1 MKKNSASTQKQNFL
15 VQIIIIAG
23 MFFVIG
29 FALGINGL
37 LIPFLKSAFQ
47 LSSTQSYLV
56 IAAAYSAFV
65 LFGYPSG
72 LIIKK
77 IGYKKSMVA
86 SFFFFAIGLY
96 MFVPSAKNQSFLLFL
111 LASFISGMGN
121 TLLQAAVNPYI
132 TILGPQESA
141 AKRICV
147 MGISNKAAWAIAP
160 IFLSIFLDLG
170 NTRLSD
176 IIIPFYFIAGTFI
189 ILGILSYFA
198 PLPEVKAE
206 GEDENDTSENTT
218 SSYASGKTSIMQFP
232 HLLLG
237 VVALFLYMGVEAI
250 ALATIVDY
258 ANSYSLPNPQTFIS
272 YTVFFMV
279 IGYLFGA
286 FFIPKLVTQS
296 FALKVCAWLG
306 IISSLLIVFV
316 PVNISIWFVAV
327 LGLANSLMWPAIWPL
342 AIADLGKFTKTGSSL
357 LVMGIVGGAIIPLI
371 FGLIKDIAGIQNAY
385 WVCLPSYLFI
395 LYFALAGHKIRT
407 EKLKIQ

>member
-1 MKKNSASTQKQNFL
+1 MEKNTSSTQKQNFL
-15 VQIIIIAG
+15 VQILIIAV

-37 LIPFLKSAFQ
+37 LIPFLKNAFQ
-47 LSSTQSYLV
+47 LSSAQSYLV
-56 IAAAYSAFV
+56 LAAAYSAFV

-77 IGYKKSMVA
+77 FGYKKSMVA
-86 SFFFFAIGLY
+86 SFFFFAIGLF
-96 MFVPSAKNQSFLLFL
+96 MFVPSAQHQSFLLFL

-160 IFLSIFLDLG
+160 IFLSIFLDLS
-170 NTRLSD
+170 NVRLSD
-176 IIIPFYFIAGTFI
+176 IIIPFYFISGTFLV
-189 ILGILSYFA
+189 LGVLSYFA

-206 GEDENDTSENTT
+206 GEVESDSSESAT
-218 SSYASGKTSIMQFP
+218 SSYASNKTSIMQFP
-232 HLLLG
+232 HLLIG
-237 VVALFLYMGVEAI
+237 VVTLFLYMGVEAI

-258 ANSYSLPNPQTFIS
+258 ANSSSLPNPQVFTS
-272 YTVFFMV
+272 YTVLFMV
-279 IGYLFGA
+279 IGYLCGA
-286 FFIPKLVTQS
+286 FFIPKLITQNL
-296 FALKVCAWLG
+296 ALKICSWLG
-306 IISSLLIVFV
+306 IISSLLIVFM
-316 PVNISIWFVAV
+316 PLNISIWFVAA

-357 LVMGIVGGAIIPLI
+357 LVMGIVGGAVIPLI
-371 FGLIKDIAGIQNAY
+371 FGLIKDMAGMQNAY

-395 LYFALAGHKIRT
+395 LYFALAGHKIR
-407 EKLKIQ
+407 I